1 MSYFITVEGPDGA
14 GKTTLIQGLVD
25 RLQADLQVPLLLTR
39 EPGGEPLAEKIRG
52 VILDPKHTDL
62 DPRAEALLY
71 AASRRQHLVNKILPA
86 LAAGKM
92 VLCDRYVDSSIA
104 YQGYGREIGAQGVAA
119 INEFAIEGKLP
130 DMTLYLDLSA
140 QEGIDRI
147 QANREEAQQNRLDK
161 EAIDFHERV
170 VAGYQIINAQA
181 GDRLVKI
188 DASQSPDRMQAQALV
203 AIKAR
208 FPQCFKND

>member
-39 EPGGEPLAEKIRG
+39 EPGGEPLAEKIRD

-147 QANREEAQQNRLDK
+147 QANREETQQNRLDK

-170 VAGYQIINAQA
+170 VAGYQTINAQA

-188 DASQSPDRMQAQALV
+188 DASQSPDRMQAQALA